1 MNKQIEL
8 EARRIQDEMRKIE
21 DQKSTMTAAEKAK
34 RIEDEVKKRLEEE
47 TAKRGI
53 NINNPSRQSS
63 LSMNASPQ
71 PHIASSPF
79 SSSSFLSSPP
89 SSSSSS
95 DEKKTTKEDA
105 KLAIFEIGAPPG
117 PLGLTLL
124 PFTIQLQVR
133 SSQSCCA
140 CADPNLTLI
149 NALPNLTLTPTST
162 LQVPGANKMMSI
174 HCCIVSESRNTK
186 AFQPG
191 DIIMSVGNFTLLGTL
206 K

>member
-140 CADPNLTLI
+140 CADPNQTLI
-149 NALPNLTLTPTST
+149 NALPNLTQPYLDPYLNST
-162 LQVPGANKMMSI
+162 GSWCEQNDVNSLL
-174 HCCIVSESRNTK
+174 HC
-186 AFQPG
+186 Q
-191 DIIMSVGNFTLLGTL
+191 
-206 K
+206 